1 MNMRVNRV
9 IGGEYFEPHVVDLDD
24 GSGCVWVFHEL
35 DITSQGADCFV
46 NAMTDQAKV
55 WAFRTPEMGLG
66 GIIPV
71 RIVRDRTLPKK
82 CGIYYTDSAEGI
94 TYVAAPLLISERG
107 AAGIGRV
114 LTERSPY
121 WYRRPDEPHSLSQA
135 V

>member
-1 MNMRVNRV
+1 MQVNRV

-35 DITSQGADCFV
+35 DITSEGADCFV
-46 NAMTDQAKV
+46 NAMTEQAKV

-66 GIIPV
+66 EIIPV
-71 RIVRDRTLPKK
+71 RILRDGQLPTK
-82 CGIYYTDSAEGI
+82 CGICYTDSPEGI
-94 TYVAAPLLISERG
+94 TYYAEPDLISERG

-114 LTERSPY
+114 LTDRSPH
-121 WYRRPDEPHSLSQA
+121 WYRRPDEPHSLDEA